1 MEEQCGFI
9 WCMERG
15 TVVGAGTIAI
25 GELEGRGHAV
35 IAIDLP
41 GLGEDRTPPAR
52 KSRYRSM
59 WTPFAMPRKRRTEKR
74 DGPFE

>member
-1 MEEQCGFI
+1 MIAASMEEQCGFI

-41 GLGEDRTPPAR
+41 AAR
-52 KSRYRSM
+52 GRPDSTRAEITLQKYVD
-59 WTPFAMPRKRRTEKR
+59 AVCDAAEEA
-74 DGPFE
+74 D